1 MTLASMGAIA
11 VGPHSQEAS
20 SDMLQQWSR
29 PRRRLLLLPTV
40 SILGLL
46 VALGA
51 GAWVWQEYPR
61 PHAAKSA
68 GPTASPVPVHAAL
81 VGRQDFPI
89 YLDGLGTA
97 QAWNTI
103 TVRSRVD
110 GQVEKISFEEG
121 QPVNEGDIL
130 VELDARPFQAA
141 VDQAAAKIVQ
151 DQANLVSAS
160 ADLDRTTKLVA
171 NGYATKQLFD
181 QQTANVNQLNAL
193 IKADEAALVNAKVA
207 LSYTT
212 IRAPISGRVG
222 LRNIDIGNIVHA
234 TDQNGIVTIAQIHP
248 IAVVFTAPEDRLS
261 AITRGLKTGLLKLRA
276 FTPDG
281 KSMLADGTLAVVNNE
296 IDTGSGT
303 IRLKGRFENKDDAL
317 WPGLSVSTRLL
328 IDTLKGAVVAPEGAV
343 QHGPQGLF
351 AYVVKPD
358 RTVVQ
363 RDLKVGAIEDGAA
376 VIEAGLAPGDEVVT
390 SGQYRVAP
398 GALVA
403 IQPESNE
410 RTATKQSSRQ
420 VE

>member
-1 MTLASMGAIA
+1 
-11 VGPHSQEAS
+11 
-20 SDMLQQWSR
+20 MLQQRSK
-29 PRRRLLLLPTV
+29 PRRRLRILSTV
-40 SILGLL
+40 TT
-46 VALGA
+46 VALIAALATG
-51 GAWVWQEYPR
+51 VWLRQTLPGT
-61 PHAAKSA
+61 PAPAARA
-68 GPTASPVPVHAAL
+68 ASPVPVHAAL
-81 VGRQDFPI
+81 VGRRDFPV
-89 YLDGLGTA
+89 YLNGLGTA

-121 QPVNEGDIL
+121 QPVKEGDVL

-151 DQANLVSAS
+151 DQANFASAS
-160 ADLDRTTKLVA
+160 ADLERTTKLVA
-171 NGYATKQLFD
+171 NGWATRQLFD

-222 LRNIDIGNIVHA
+222 LRTIDIGNIVHA
-234 TDQNGIVTIAQIHP
+234 TDQNGIVTIAQIQP

-261 AITRGLKTGLLKLRA
+261 AITRELKAGPLKLRA
-276 FTPDG
+276 YTPDG
-281 KSMLADGTLAVVNNE
+281 KSLIAEGTLAIVDNT
-296 IDTGSGT
+296 IDAGSGT
-303 IRLKGRFENKDDAL
+303 IRLKGRFENEDDAL

-328 IDTLKGAVVAPEGAV
+328 IDTLKDVAVAPEGAI
-343 QHGPQGLF
+343 QHGPKGLF
-351 AYVVKPD
+351 AYVVRPD
-358 RTVVQ
+358 GSVAQ

-376 VIEAGLAPGDEVVT
+376 VIEAGLAPGEEVVT
-390 SGQYRVAP
+390 SGQYRLAP

-403 IQPESNE
+403 IEPESNE
-410 RTATKQSSRQ
+410 RTATQQSARK